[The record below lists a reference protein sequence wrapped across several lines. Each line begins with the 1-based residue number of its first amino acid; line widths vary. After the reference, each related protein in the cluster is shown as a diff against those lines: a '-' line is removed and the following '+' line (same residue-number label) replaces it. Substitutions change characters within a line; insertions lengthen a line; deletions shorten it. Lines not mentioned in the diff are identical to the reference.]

1 MSTWPERSS
10 IEELYPLS
18 PMQQGMLFHSIYAP
32 GTGMYVEQLACTLR
46 GDLDSVAFKQAWE
59 RVVDRH
65 SVLRTSFVWRK
76 VEKMLQV
83 VHKKVELPFL
93 QGDWRNLSG
102 TDQARRLD
110 EYIAEERQRGF
121 DLRKPPLMRF
131 GLFRCADD
139 EYRFVWTSH
148 HLLMD
153 GWSFPLLMREVLL
166 VYESLTKGQD
176 PQLEPVPRFR
186 KYISWLE
193 KQDMFGAEKFWRQYL
208 QGFRSPTTISL
219 GRKAAQED
227 TGYGKEVLRLD
238 DVLSSDLQ
246 KCARKHRVT
255 LSTIVQG
262 TWAVALSRYSGEE
275 DILFGVTVSG
285 RPAELPD
292 VDRMIGLFINTL
304 PLRVRVDP
312 GLPVIEMLKQ
322 VQMDHA
328 DLRRFEYTPLVQAH
342 SVSEVDRGIPLFE
355 SIFVFENYPVDT
367 SVYSGL
373 SGVEVADLTSFERT
387 NYPLTV
393 VAASR
398 GNVTL
403 EIAYEKNRFDR
414 TTVRRILEHLRTLLH
429 QIASHPEQPIRRLK
443 LLSKHQEEEILADWA
458 RANEP
463 VDVDELC
470 IHEVFEKQV
479 YQQPDE
485 TAIVFGEERLTYG
498 ELNRRSNQLANFLK
512 KQGVGPD
519 RFVGLSVDRSI
530 EMLIG
535 ILGILKAGGAYVPI
549 DPSYPRD
556 RIRFMTEDSG
566 VRIMLTQANLSGGMD
581 EAPVQRICLD
591 ADWDE
596 ISRESDSCSK
606 NGVTPRNLAYVIY
619 TSGSTGRPKGVL
631 IEHRGVTNLI
641 AHMRAE
647 WDIERHTRVLHFAS
661 LSFDASVPEVFI
673 PLLSGASLWLTAKD
687 VAMSPLD
694 LRQKMSAEGI
704 SVALLPPTVLSVLS
718 DHDLPHVRTVSSG
731 GESCPWEV
739 ANRWS
744 QGRKFINAYGP
755 TEITVASCSYT
766 VNGRVQGATTVPIG
780 RPMGNVKMYLVDE
793 WMNLIPAGV
802 PGEVYIGG
810 VGVARGYHGRPTLT
824 AERFV
829 PDPYS
834 SEAGSRMYRTGDL
847 ARYLDDGSIEY
858 LGRLD
863 NQVKIRGFR
872 IEPGEIEARMEEYP
886 DVRKAVVDV
895 QEDGSGEKRL
905 VGYFVALNN
914 KSPQPAELQEHLGYL
929 LPEYMVPSAYV
940 ELQAFPLSPS
950 GKVDRRAL
958 PAPGR
963 EQLSRAAVYSPPR
976 TPTEEIVAGIWV
988 SVLGVDRVGV
998 HDDFFDLGGHSLRAT
1013 QAAARIRDAFVLDF
1027 PIQAVFENRTVAALA
1042 KAIDAARQE
1051 EQERLTPPLQPV
1063 TRDGELP
1070 LSFAQQRL
1078 WFLDQLVPGSP
1089 MYNIPVALR
1098 IQGPLDVTV
1107 LEKSMSEVVRR
1118 HEILRSTYRSDL
1130 GKPVLTITPQS
1141 PFKLSV
1147 VDLSGETSDAR
1158 NTRLHELAEQESQT
1172 PFDLEKGPLLRAGVI
1187 RLDHEQHVLLL
1198 TMHHI
1203 IADEWSA
1210 LVLVHELGSLY
1221 EQIREGNEASL
1232 PPLPVQYID
1241 FAHWQREYLDEGVLE
1256 KQVTYW
1262 RKQLQGAPPILD
1274 LPTDKAR
1281 PSVQRFS
1288 GATVS
1293 LEIGAD
1299 LRDAVADVSAQEG
1312 VTLFMTLLAGFQALL
1327 HRYTA
1332 QHDILVGSP
1341 IANRTQTATESLI
1354 GFFVNTLVLRANFH
1368 GDPTFRDIVRQSR
1381 EVCLAAY
1388 AHQDVPFEKLV
1399 EELQPDRD
1407 LSHSPLFQVAFV
1419 YQSQPVAV
1427 DRIGGLSLAQLE
1439 TDNATAKF
1447 DLTLT
1452 VHGNDDRFVFSLE
1465 YNTDLFT
1472 EATAYRLLRHYES
1485 LLKDAVS
1492 EPDQR
1497 VSRLQLLS
1505 DEERASMLV
1514 QWNETT
1520 AEYPDS
1526 VCVHEPFAQLVDK
1539 YPDVLAVMAGAE
1551 SLTYRELDHRANQLS
1566 RYLRGLGVGP
1576 ETLVGVCMERSLEM
1590 VIGVVGI
1597 LKAGAGFVPLDPT
1610 YPAERLG
1617 YMIEDSGLS
1626 VLLTQEE
1633 LCERL
1638 DSYEVRLVPLDSSW
1652 EAIAREEETSPEVN
1666 TVPANLAYA
1675 IYTSG
1680 STGKPKGTLLQHQG
1694 LCNLATAQIQ
1704 AFGVGPASRILQFSS
1719 LSFDASVWETVMALL
1734 SGATLVM
1741 ANRESLATGQGLLE
1755 VLREHHIST
1764 VTLPPSVLAVVPE
1777 EPLPELRT
1785 LITAG
1790 EKCTPDLVERWGE
1803 GRSFFNAYGP
1813 TETTVCASMLRVDD
1827 RYEEGPPIGRPI
1839 LNTRIYLMDRSLEAV
1854 PVGVAGELHVGGVGL
1869 ARGYLGR
1876 ADLTAERFIPDPFS
1890 GEEGARLYKT
1900 GDLACYLP
1908 DGSIDFVG
1916 RIDDQVKVRGFR
1928 IELGEIEAVLGLHP
1942 AIRDVV
1948 VIVREDIAEDKR
1960 IVTYVV
1966 PRSAESPA
1974 SSELRSFLREQVPE
1988 FMVPSTFVF
1997 LDEMPLMPNGKIDR
2011 RALPVP
2017 ERSRDDLENVYVAP
2031 RDDAEQWLAEL
2042 SAKLLGVEKVGVH
2055 DDFFELG
2062 GHSLLATQLIS
2073 RVRQKF
2079 DVEIPLRA
2087 IFAAP
2092 TVAGLAEKIEGM
2104 KKESQGSL
2112 EAISEKLK
2120 SIENLSQSEVEA
2132 LLGER
2137 EGRVSG

>member
-1 MSTWPERSS
+1 
-10 IEELYPLS
+10 
-18 PMQQGMLFHSIYAP
+18 MQQGMLFHSIYAP

-46 GDLDSVAFKQAWE
+46 GDLNSDAFKQAWE

-83 VHKKVELPFL
+83 VHKSVELPFL
-93 QGDWRNLSG
+93 RGDWRSLEG
-102 TDQARRLD
+102 TDQARRLE

-131 GLFRCADD
+131 GLFRYADD

-153 GWSFPLLMREVLL
+153 GWSTPLLMREVLQ
-166 VYESLTKGQD
+166 VYESLTKGEEL
-176 PQLEPVPRFR
+176 QLEPVPRFR

-208 QGFRSPTTISL
+208 QGFRSPTTIGL
-219 GRKAAQED
+219 GRKVAPED
-227 TGYGKEVLRLD
+227 AGYGKELLRLD
-238 DVLSSDLQ
+238 DALSSAIQ
-246 KCARKHRVT
+246 ECVRKHRVT

-262 TWAVALSRYSGEE
+262 AWAVALSRYSGE
-275 DILFGVTVSG
+275 DDVLFGVTVSG

-292 VDRMIGLFINTL
+292 VERMIGLFINTL

-312 GLPVIEMLKQ
+312 ELPVIEILKR

-328 DLRRFEYTPLVQAH
+328 DLRRFEYTPLVQAQ
-342 SVSEVDRGIPLFE
+342 SVSEVDRGSPLFE
-355 SIFVFENYPVDT
+355 SIFVFENYPVDA
-367 SVYSGL
+367 SVQNGL

-387 NYPLTV
+387 NYPLTL

-403 EIAYEKNRFDR
+403 EIAYEKSRFDR
-414 TTVRRILEHLRTLLH
+414 TTVQRILEHLQTLLA
-429 QIASHPEQPIRRLK
+429 QIAYHPEQPIRRLK
-443 LLSKHQEEEILADWA
+443 LLSGHQEEEILSGWS

-463 VDVDELC
+463 VDMGGLC
-470 IHEVFEKQV
+470 IHELFEKQV
-479 YQQPDE
+479 HRQPDAI
-485 TAIVFGEERLTYG
+485 AIVFGEERLTYG

-519 RFVGLSVDRSI
+519 KFVGLSVDRSI
-530 EMLIG
+530 EMLVG
-535 ILGILKAGGAYVPI
+535 ILGVLKAGGAYVPI
-549 DPSYPRD
+549 DPSYPSD
-556 RIRFMTEDSG
+556 RIRFMVEDSG
-566 VRIMLTQANLSGGMD
+566 VRFMLTQESISGEMVD
-581 EAPVQRICLD
+581 ASVHRICLD
-591 ADWDE
+591 ADWGE
-596 ISRESDSCSK
+596 ISRESDSYPK
-606 NGVTPRNLAYVIY
+606 NGVTPRNLAYMIY

-631 IEHRGVTNLI
+631 IEHRGVTNLVSHLK
-641 AHMRAE
+641 AGWGVE
-647 WDIERHTRVLHFAS
+647 SGTRVLQFS
-661 LSFDASVPEVFI
+661 SVSFDASVAEFFVG
-673 PLLSGASLWLTAKD
+673 LLSGASLHITPKD
-687 VAMSPLD
+687 VAMSPSD
-694 LRQKMSAEGI
+694 LHQKMSDDGI
-704 SVALLPPTVLSVLS
+704 NVVLLPPTMLSVLS
-718 DHDLPHVRTVSSG
+718 DKDLPEMRTISSG

-739 ANRWS
+739 ANRWA
-744 QGRKFINAYGP
+744 QGRKFVNAYGP
-755 TEITVASCSYT
+755 TEITVASCWYS
-766 VNGRVQGATTVPIG
+766 VNGKVRGATTVPIG
-780 RPMGNVKMYLVDE
+780 RPTGNVKMYLVDE
-793 WMNLIPAGV
+793 WMNLVPVGV

-810 VGVARGYHGRPTLT
+810 VGVARGYNGRPKLT
-824 AERFV
+824 AERFI

-834 SEAGSRMYRTGDL
+834 SEAGSRVYRTGDL

-872 IEPGEIEARMEEYP
+872 IELGEVEARMEEYP
-886 DVRKAVVDV
+886 DVRRAVVDV
-895 QEDGSGEKRL
+895 REDGSGEKRL
-905 VGYFVALNN
+905 VGYFVAHNN
-914 KSPQPAELQEHLGYL
+914 TSPEPGELQEYLGNL

-950 GKVDRRAL
+950 GKVDRRML

-963 EQLSRAAVYSPPR
+963 EQMSRAAVYSPPR
-976 TPTEEIVAGIWV
+976 TPTEEIVAGIWA
-988 SVLGVDRVGV
+988 SVLGVERAGV

-1013 QAAARIRDAFVLDF
+1013 QAAARIRDAFTMDL

-1051 EQERLTPPLQPV
+1051 EQKRLAPPLQPV

-1078 WFLDQLVPGSP
+1078 WFLDQLEPGSP
-1089 MYNIPVALR
+1089 MYNIPLALR
-1098 IQGPLDVTV
+1098 IEGPLEVTV
-1107 LEKSMSEVVRR
+1107 LEESMSEVVRR
-1118 HEILRSTYRSDL
+1118 HEILRSTFRSDL
-1130 GKPVLTITPQS
+1130 GKPVLTIMPPA
-1141 PFKLSV
+1141 PFELSV
-1147 VDLSGETSDAR
+1147 IDLSGEIGDAR
-1158 NTRLHELAEQESQT
+1158 DTRLHEMAEQESQT
-1172 PFDLEKGPLLRAGVI
+1172 PFDLEKGPLLRARMI

-1210 LVLVHELGSLY
+1210 LVLMRELGSLY
-1221 EQIREGNEASL
+1221 EQIREGNSGSL
-1232 PPLPVQYID
+1232 PPLPIQYTD
-1241 FAHWQREYLDEGVLE
+1241 YAHWQREYLNESVLE
-1256 KQVTYW
+1256 QQVSYW
-1262 RKQLQGAPPILD
+1262 RKQLHGAPPILEM
-1274 LPTDKAR
+1274 PIDKAR
-1281 PSVQRFS
+1281 PSVQSFN

-1312 VTLFMTLLAGFQALL
+1312 VTIFMTLLAGFQALL

-1419 YQSQPVAV
+1419 YQSQSVTA
-1427 DRIGGLSLAQLE
+1427 DRIGDLSLTPLG
-1439 TDNATAKF
+1439 TDSATAKL
-1447 DLTLT
+1447 DLTLM
-1452 VHGNDDRFVFSLE
+1452 VHGKDDGFGLSLE
-1465 YNTDLFT
+1465 YNCDLFT
-1472 EATAYRLLRHYES
+1472 EATAHRLLRHFES

-1514 QWNETT
+1514 QWNETA

-1526 VCVHEPFAQLVDK
+1526 VCVHERFEQLVQK

-1551 SLTYRELDHRANQLS
+1551 SLTYRELDRRANQLS

-1576 ETLVGVCMERSLEM
+1576 EMLVGVCMERSLEM

-1617 YMIEDSGLS
+1617 YMIQDSGLS

-1633 LCERL
+1633 LCEEL
-1638 DSYEVRLVPLDSSW
+1638 ASYEVRLVPLDSSW
-1652 EAIAREEETSPEVN
+1652 ETIAREEKTSPEVK
-1666 TVPANLAYA
+1666 TLPTNLAYA

-1680 STGKPKGTLLQHQG
+1680 STGKPKGALLQHQG

-1777 EPLPELRT
+1777 EPLPELRA

-1803 GRSFFNAYGP
+1803 GRNFFNAYGP
-1813 TETTVCASMLRVDD
+1813 TETTVCASMLRVDE

-1839 LNTRIYLMDRSLEAV
+1839 LNTRIYLLDQSLEAV
-1854 PVGVAGELHVGGVGL
+1854 PVGVAGELHVGGIGL

-1876 ADLTAERFIPDPFS
+1876 PDLTAERFMPDPFS
-1890 GEEGARLYKT
+1890 GVEGARLYKT
-1900 GDLACYLP
+1900 GDLARYLP
-1908 DGSIDFVG
+1908 DGNIDFMG

-1948 VIVREDIAEDKR
+1948 VIVREDIAGDKR
-1960 IVTYVV
+1960 IVAYVV
-1966 PRSAESPA
+1966 PRSADSPA

-1997 LDEMPLMPNGKIDR
+1997 LDEMPLMPNGKIDK

-2017 ERSRDDLENVYVAP
+2017 ERSRDDLENVYVGP
-2031 RDDAEQWLAEL
+2031 RNDAEDRLTEL
-2042 SAKLLGVEKVGVH
+2042 SAKLLGMEKVGVH

-2073 RVRQKF
+2073 RVRQEF

-2092 TVAGLAEKIEGM
+2092 TVAGLAEKIEAL

-2112 EAISEKLK
+2112 EVISEKLK
-2120 SIENLSQSEVEA
+2120 NIENLSQSEVEA

-2137 EGRVSG
+2137 QGRVSG

>member
-1 MSTWPERSS
+1 
-10 IEELYPLS
+10 
-18 PMQQGMLFHSIYAP
+18 
-32 GTGMYVEQLACTLR
+32 
-46 GDLDSVAFKQAWE
+46 
-59 RVVDRH
+59 
-65 SVLRTSFVWRK
+65 
-76 VEKMLQV
+76 
-83 VHKKVELPFL
+83 
-93 QGDWRNLSG
+93 
-102 TDQARRLD
+102 
-110 EYIAEERQRGF
+110 
-121 DLRKPPLMRF
+121 
-131 GLFRCADD
+131 
-139 EYRFVWTSH
+139 
-148 HLLMD
+148 
-153 GWSFPLLMREVLL
+153 
-166 VYESLTKGQD
+166 
-176 PQLEPVPRFR
+176 
-186 KYISWLE
+186 
-193 KQDMFGAEKFWRQYL
+193 
-208 QGFRSPTTISL
+208 
-219 GRKAAQED
+219 
-227 TGYGKEVLRLD
+227 
-238 DVLSSDLQ
+238 
-246 KCARKHRVT
+246 
-255 LSTIVQG
+255 
-262 TWAVALSRYSGEE
+262 
-275 DILFGVTVSG
+275 
-285 RPAELPD
+285 
-292 VDRMIGLFINTL
+292 
-304 PLRVRVDP
+304 
-312 GLPVIEMLKQ
+312 
-322 VQMDHA
+322 
-328 DLRRFEYTPLVQAH
+328 
-342 SVSEVDRGIPLFE
+342 
-355 SIFVFENYPVDT
+355 
-367 SVYSGL
+367 
-373 SGVEVADLTSFERT
+373 
-387 NYPLTV
+387 
-393 VAASR
+393 
-398 GNVTL
+398 
-403 EIAYEKNRFDR
+403 
-414 TTVRRILEHLRTLLH
+414 
-429 QIASHPEQPIRRLK
+429 
-443 LLSKHQEEEILADWA
+443 
-458 RANEP
+458 
-463 VDVDELC
+463 
-470 IHEVFEKQV
+470 

-793 WMNLIPAGV
+793 WMNLVPAGV
-802 PGEVYIGG
+802 PGEVYVGG

-1526 VCVHEPFAQLVDK
+1526 VC
-1539 YPDVLAVMAGAE
+1539 
-1551 SLTYRELDHRANQLS
+1551 
-1566 RYLRGLGVGP
+1566 
-1576 ETLVGVCMERSLEM
+1576 
-1590 VIGVVGI
+1590 
-1597 LKAGAGFVPLDPT
+1597 
-1610 YPAERLG
+1610 
-1617 YMIEDSGLS
+1617 
-1626 VLLTQEE
+1626 
-1633 LCERL
+1633 
-1638 DSYEVRLVPLDSSW
+1638 
-1652 EAIAREEETSPEVN
+1652 
-1666 TVPANLAYA
+1666 
-1675 IYTSG
+1675 
-1680 STGKPKGTLLQHQG
+1680 
-1694 LCNLATAQIQ
+1694 
-1704 AFGVGPASRILQFSS
+1704 
-1719 LSFDASVWETVMALL
+1719 
-1734 SGATLVM
+1734 
-1741 ANRESLATGQGLLE
+1741 
-1755 VLREHHIST
+1755 
-1764 VTLPPSVLAVVPE
+1764 
-1777 EPLPELRT
+1777 
-1785 LITAG
+1785 
-1790 EKCTPDLVERWGE
+1790 
-1803 GRSFFNAYGP
+1803 
-1813 TETTVCASMLRVDD
+1813 
-1827 RYEEGPPIGRPI
+1827 
-1839 LNTRIYLMDRSLEAV
+1839 
-1854 PVGVAGELHVGGVGL
+1854 
-1869 ARGYLGR
+1869 
-1876 ADLTAERFIPDPFS
+1876 
-1890 GEEGARLYKT
+1890 
-1900 GDLACYLP
+1900 
-1908 DGSIDFVG
+1908 
-1916 RIDDQVKVRGFR
+1916 
-1928 IELGEIEAVLGLHP
+1928 
-1942 AIRDVV
+1942 
-1948 VIVREDIAEDKR
+1948 
-1960 IVTYVV
+1960 
-1966 PRSAESPA
+1966 
-1974 SSELRSFLREQVPE
+1974 
-1988 FMVPSTFVF
+1988 
-1997 LDEMPLMPNGKIDR
+1997 
-2011 RALPVP
+2011 
-2017 ERSRDDLENVYVAP
+2017 
-2031 RDDAEQWLAEL
+2031 
-2042 SAKLLGVEKVGVH
+2042 
-2055 DDFFELG
+2055 
-2062 GHSLLATQLIS
+2062 
-2073 RVRQKF
+2073 
-2079 DVEIPLRA
+2079 
-2087 IFAAP
+2087 
-2092 TVAGLAEKIEGM
+2092 
-2104 KKESQGSL
+2104 
-2112 EAISEKLK
+2112 
-2120 SIENLSQSEVEA
+2120 
-2132 LLGER
+2132 
-2137 EGRVSG
+2137 